1 LKVTTLFTFGLMDV
15 SWGRVNTLSS
25 QGLQLTIDSLIA
37 FCNVQDEEKDEVS
50 ADSSQNS
57 EDGSEEDEEVDPVDQ
72 WHPRN
77 PYQVR
82 MDLPD
87 VLTDALF

>member
-1 LKVTTLFTFGLMDV
+1 MRTCKRIEFTGFTAYYRL
-15 SWGRVNTLSS
+15 
-25 QGLQLTIDSLIA
+25 IDCA
-37 FCNVQDEEKDEVS
+37 MFNVQDEEEDEVS

-57 EDGSEEDEEVDPVDQ
+57 EDGVEEDEEVDAVDQ

-87 VLTDALF
+87 VLTDALI

>member
-1 LKVTTLFTFGLMDV
+1 MVVPWDC
-15 SWGRVNTLSS
+15 VNTLSL
-25 QGLQLTIDSLIA
+25 QGLQLAIDLLIA
-37 FCNVQDEEKDEVS
+37 FCNVQDGEENEVS
-50 ADSSQNS
+50 DSSQNNDDDI
-57 EDGSEEDEEVDPVDQ
+57 EDDEEVDPVDQ

>member
-1 LKVTTLFTFGLMDV
+1 M
-15 SWGRVNTLSS
+15 
-25 QGLQLTIDSLIA
+25 IA
-37 FCNVQDEEKDEVS
+37 FRNFQDEEEDEVS
-50 ADSSQNS
+50 ADSSQTS
-57 EDGSEEDEEVDPVDQ
+57 EDDIEEDEEVDAVDQ

-82 MDLPD
+82 MDLPN

>member
-1 LKVTTLFTFGLMDV
+1 MVVPWDC
-15 SWGRVNTLSS
+15 VNTLSL
-25 QGLQLTIDSLIA
+25 QGLQLAIDLLIA
-37 FCNVQDEEKDEVS
+37 FCNAQDGEENEVS
-50 ADSSQNS
+50 DSSQNNDDEI
-57 EDGSEEDEEVDPVDQ
+57 EDDDDIEDDEEVDPVDQ

>member
-1 LKVTTLFTFGLMDV
+1 M
-15 SWGRVNTLSS
+15 
-25 QGLQLTIDSLIA
+25 IA
-37 FCNVQDEEKDEVS
+37 FRNFQDEEEDEVS
-50 ADSSQNS
+50 ADSSQTS
-57 EDGSEEDEEVDPVDQ
+57 EDDIEEDEEADAVDQ

>member
-1 LKVTTLFTFGLMDV
+1 MVVPWDCF
-15 SWGRVNTLSS
+15 NTLSL
-25 QGLQLTIDSLIA
+25 QGLQLAIDLLIA
-37 FCNVQDEEKDEVS
+37 FCNVQDGEENEVS
-50 ADSSQNS
+50 DSSQNNDDDT
-57 EDGSEEDEEVDPVDQ
+57 EDNEEVDPVDQ